1 MKKNTYFVL
10 ASTALLLASCA
21 DDKFTGDGGANGLT
35 NGTAPIAF
43 NMQGVGQTRADASNS
58 AAADSLKSEFIV
70 WGEKVNSNNATENV
84 FKNYRVKYTSGSAN
98 TTTSN
103 TKDWEY
109 VGFTPYNGNGTPPS
123 EGTGSEATAA
133 VSPSIY
139 ADANT
144 KQIIKYWDMN
154 ATSYTFTAVSA
165 LQNDITKQLVKITK
179 TESAQIDNDK
189 GYTIELATGAHANN
203 IWVSDKNTLTK
214 ASDSQNGTISAT
226 AQNKYGGIAQLTFR
240 NFMSK
245 IRFGIYETVPGYKV
259 VITGIK
265 YKTANATGEQQSD
278 TYETHTNGSSIQGGT
293 TFGITGNFVV
303 VGNNGGTDAKK
314 TTYTVTY
321 ETDGKAKVTVNDD
334 CNKATYVNT
343 TGTNWLSTSW
353 TSTTGKNVIA
363 ESNTKPTYDRGDNNA
378 GTYTTI
384 LPNPSNTTDMTL
396 EISYDL
402 YSEDTGEK
410 ISVDYKK
417 AVVPAA
423 YCKWK
428 SNYAYTYI
436 FKISDKSAELYPIT
450 FDAVV
455 ETSENGNQETIT
467 TVSEPSITTFGYD
480 ATNKKVITDKDE
492 YENGNVIYASV
503 VDGSST
509 TANLSVGETGNVK
522 LYTVTS
528 TDVTNFPITEASVA
542 DAVEKNHVGA
552 SSSAEVAGNVKCYT
566 ESLTTDNIVSKVPGE
581 DGVDRTLCALKWTA
595 SNTDTSSNPK
605 YYAVEYTKTT
615 TVDNVTVNKKYYK
628 IVKIAA
634 KASK

>member
-43 NMQGVGQTRADASNS
+43 NMQGVGQTRASQTGAT
-58 AAADSLKSEFIV
+58 AANALNYEFIV
-70 WGEKVNSNNATENV
+70 WGEKNETSGKQADATDLV
-84 FKNYRVKYTSGSAN
+84 FQNYRVQYKAQTAT

-103 TKDWEY
+103 RRDWEY
-109 VGFTPYNGNGTPPS
+109 VGITPYAS
-123 EGTGSEATAA
+123 DI
-133 VSPSIY
+133 VSPSV
-139 ADANT
+139 NPT
-144 KQIIKYWDMN
+144 VQTIKYWDLG
-154 ATSYTFTAVSA
+154 ASSYTFTAVSA
-165 LQNDITKQLVKITK
+165 AWHDLHNANTEGASSPLVKITK
-179 TESAQIDNDK
+179 TQSDPAATGGNTGSAANK
-189 GYTIELATGAHANN
+189 GYTIELLASSHPDS
-203 IWVSDKNTLTK
+203 IYVSDRKNITK
-214 ASDSQNGTISAT
+214 LSDGTAVDT
-226 AQNKYGGIAQLTFR
+226 TKVNEYGGIAQLTFR

-265 YKTANATGEQQSD
+265 YNEGSNNVVTHPTTGD
-278 TYETHTNGSSIQGGT
+278 TPDKS
-293 TFGITGNFVV
+293 FGITGNFVV
-303 VGNNGGTDAKK
+303 VGKGGTDAKN

-321 ETDGKAKVTVNDD
+321 ESDGKAKVTVNDD

-343 TGTNWLSTSW
+343 TGTNWLSTLW
-353 TSTTGKNVIA
+353 TNTTDNTVIA

-455 ETSENGNQETIT
+455 ETSENGNQKTIT
-467 TVSEPSITTFGYD
+467 TVSEPSITTF
-480 ATNKKVITDKDE
+480 ATTSDGKTIITGKDE
-492 YENGNVIYASV
+492 YESGNVIYASV
-503 VDGSST
+503 VDGSSAT
-509 TANLSVGETGNVK
+509 TNLSVGENGNVK

-552 SSSAEVAGNVKCYT
+552 SSSDEVAGNVKCYT
-566 ESLTTDNIVSKVPGE
+566 ESLTTDGNIVSKVPGE
-581 DGVDRTLCALKWTA
+581 DGTTRDLSALKWTA
-595 SNTDTSSNPK
+595 DNTDSTNPK

-615 TVDNVTVNKKYYK
+615 TVDNSTVTTKYYK

-634 KASK
+634 ATQSGN

>member
-43 NMQGVGQTRADASNS
+43 NMQGVGQTRASQTGAT
-58 AAADSLKSEFIV
+58 AANALNYEFIV
-70 WGEKVNSNNATENV
+70 WGEKNETSGKQADATDLV
-84 FKNYRVKYTSGSAN
+84 FQNYRVQYKAQTAT

-103 TKDWEY
+103 RRDWEY
-109 VGFTPYNGNGTPPS
+109 VGITPYAS
-123 EGTGSEATAA
+123 DI
-133 VSPSIY
+133 VSPSV
-139 ADANT
+139 NPT
-144 KQIIKYWDMN
+144 VQTIKYWDLG
-154 ATSYTFTAVSA
+154 ASSYTFTAVSA
-165 LQNDITKQLVKITK
+165 AWHDLHNANTEGASSPLVKITK
-179 TESAQIDNDK
+179 TQSDPAATGDNTGSAANK
-189 GYTIELATGAHANN
+189 GYTIELLASSHPDS
-203 IWVSDKNTLTK
+203 IYVSDRKNITK
-214 ASDSQNGTISAT
+214 LSDGTAVDT
-226 AQNKYGGIAQLTFR
+226 TKVNEYGGIAQLTFR

-265 YKTANATGEQQSD
+265 YNEGSNNVVTHPTTGYTSD
-278 TYETHTNGSSIQGGT
+278 K

-303 VGNNGGTDAKK
+303 VGNNGGTDAKN

-321 ETDGKAKVTVNDD
+321 ESDGKAKVTVNDD

-343 TGTNWLSTSW
+343 TGTNWLSTLW
-353 TSTTGKNVIA
+353 TNTTDNTVIA

-455 ETSENGNQETIT
+455 ETSENGNQKTIT
-467 TVSEPSITTFGYD
+467 TVSEPSITTF
-480 ATNKKVITDKDE
+480 ATTSDGKTIITGKDE
-492 YENGNVIYASV
+492 YESGNVIYASV
-503 VDGSST
+503 VDGSSAT
-509 TANLSVGETGNVK
+509 TNLSVGENGNVK

-552 SSSAEVAGNVKCYT
+552 SSSDEVAGNVKCYT
-566 ESLTTDNIVSKVPGE
+566 ESLTTDGNIVSKVPGE
-581 DGVDRTLCALKWTA
+581 DGTTRDLSALKWTA
-595 SNTDTSSNPK
+595 DNTDSTNPK

-615 TVDNVTVNKKYYK
+615 TVDNSTVTTKYYK

-634 KASK
+634 ATQSGN

>member
-43 NMQGVGQTRADASNS
+43 NMQGVGQTRASQTGET
-58 AAADSLKSEFIV
+58 AAKALNYEFIV
-70 WGEKVNSNNATENV
+70 WGEKNETSGKQADATDLV
-84 FKNYRVKYTSGSAN
+84 FQNYRVQYKAQTAN

-103 TKDWEY
+103 RRNWEY
-109 VGFTPYNGNGTPPS
+109 AGITPYASGI
-123 EGTGSEATAA
+123 
-133 VSPSIY
+133 VSPSV
-139 ADANT
+139 NPT
-144 KQIIKYWDMN
+144 VQTIKYWDLG
-154 ATSYTFTAVSA
+154 ASSYTFTAVSA
-165 LQNDITKQLVKITK
+165 AWHDLHNTDNSNASSPLVKITK
-179 TESAQIDNDK
+179 TQSDPTANGENTGSAAK
-189 GYTIELATGAHANN
+189 GYTIELLAGSRPDS
-203 IWVSDKNTLTK
+203 IYVSDRKNIKKPTSGTAVDTTK
-214 ASDSQNGTISAT
+214 VNE
-226 AQNKYGGIAQLTFR
+226 YGGIAQLTFR

-265 YKTANATGEQQSD
+265 YSD
-278 TYETHTNGSSIQGGT
+278 GSNDGVTHPTSSESSDK

-303 VGNNGGTDAKK
+303 VGKGSGDNAE
-314 TTYTVTY
+314 TTKYTVTY
-321 ETDGKAKVTVNDD
+321 ESDGKAKVTVNDN

-353 TSTTGKNVIA
+353 TSTTVNTVIA
-363 ESNTKPTYDRGDNNA
+363 ESNSKPTYDRGDNNA

-428 SNYAYTYI
+428 SNYAYTYV

-467 TVSEPSITTFGYD
+467 SVTEPSITTFGYD

-503 VDGSST
+503 VDESSAT
-509 TANLSVGETGNVK
+509 TTNAMTLTDKNIA
-522 LYTVTS
+522 LYTVTA
-528 TDVTNFPITEASVA
+528 TGYATITEASVA
-542 DAVEKNHVGA
+542 DAIAKKAANENW
-552 SSSAEVAGNVKCYT
+552 SGNVTAT
-566 ESLTTDNIVSKVPGE
+566 EIKMTTTGADQTTTTNWSIETSVPDV
-581 DGVDRTLCALKWTA
+581 DGTTRNLSALKWTA
-595 SNTDTSSNPK
+595 DNTDASSPK

-615 TVDNVTVNKKYYK
+615 TDDSGAFVTKKYYK

-634 KASK
+634 KDGN

>member
-1 MKKNTYFVL
+1 ML

-21 DDKFTGDGGANGLT
+21 DDKFTGEGGGNGLT
-35 NGTAPIAF
+35 GGTAPIAF
-43 NMQGVGQTRADASNS
+43 NMQGVGQTRASQTGET
-58 AAADSLKSEFIV
+58 AAKALNYEFIV
-70 WGEKVNSNNATENV
+70 WGEKNETSGKQADATDLV
-84 FKNYRVKYTSGSAN
+84 FQNYRVQYKAQTAT

-103 TKDWEY
+103 RRDWEY
-109 VGFTPYNGNGTPPS
+109 VGITPYASGI
-123 EGTGSEATAA
+123 
-133 VSPSIY
+133 VSPSV
-139 ADANT
+139 NPT
-144 KQIIKYWDMN
+144 VQTIKYWDLG
-154 ATSYTFTAVSA
+154 ASSYTFTAVSA
-165 LQNDITKQLVKITK
+165 AWHDLHNTDNSSASSRLVKITK
-179 TESAQIDNDK
+179 TQSDPAATGDNTGSAANK
-189 GYTIELATGAHANN
+189 GYTIELLAGSHPDS
-203 IWVSDKNTLTK
+203 IYVSDRKNITK
-214 ASDSQNGTISAT
+214 LSDGTAVDTT
-226 AQNKYGGIAQLTFR
+226 AVNAYGGIAQLTFR

-265 YKTANATGEQQSD
+265 YSDGSNNGVTHPTTGDTSD
-278 TYETHTNGSSIQGGT
+278 K

-303 VGNNGGTDAKK
+303 VGNNGGTDAKN

-321 ETDGKAKVTVNDD
+321 EDDGKAKVTVNDD

-343 TGTNWLSTSW
+343 TGTNWLLTSW

-378 GTYTTI
+378 GDYTTI

-467 TVSEPSITTFGYD
+467 SVSEPSITTF
-480 ATNKKVITDKDE
+480 ATTSSTDNTIVTGKDE
-492 YENGNVIYASV
+492 YESGNVIYASV
-503 VDGSST
+503 VDGSNAET
-509 TANLSVGETGNVK
+509 LSVASGSQNIK

-528 TDVTNFPITEASVA
+528 TDLTNYPITEASVA
-542 DAVEKNHVGA
+542 QAVEQNHVGE
-552 SSSAEVAGNVKCYT
+552 SSTVTVAGNVKCYT
-566 ESLTTDNIVSKVPGE
+566 ESLNANDNIVSSVPDV
-581 DGVDRTLCALKWTA
+581 DGGTRNISALKWTA
-595 SNTDTSSNPK
+595 SNTASTPK

-615 TVDNVTVNKKYYK
+615 TENGTSVTKKYYK
-628 IVKIAA
+628 IVKIA
-634 KASK
+634 KGGN

>member
-43 NMQGVGQTRADASNS
+43 NMQGVGQTRASQTGLT
-58 AAADSLKSEFIV
+58 AAKALNYEFIV
-70 WGEKVNSNNATENV
+70 WGEKNEANGKQANATDLV
-84 FKNYRVKYTSGSAN
+84 FQNYRVQYKAQTAN
-98 TTTSN
+98 NTTSN
-103 TKDWEY
+103 RRDWEY
-109 VGFTPYNGNGTPPS
+109 VGITPYAS
-123 EGTGSEATAA
+123 DI
-133 VSPSIY
+133 VSPSVNPT
-139 ADANT
+139 AQT
-144 KQIIKYWDMN
+144 IKYWDLG
-154 ATSYTFTAVSA
+154 ASSYTFTAVSA
-165 LQNDITKQLVKITK
+165 AWHDLHNATQDGASSPLVKITK
-179 TESAQIDNDK
+179 TQSDPAATGGNEGSAANK
-189 GYTIELATGAHANN
+189 GYTIELLADSHPDS
-203 IWVSDKNTLTK
+203 IYVSDRKNITK
-214 ASDSQNGTISAT
+214 LSESTTVDTSKVDA
-226 AQNKYGGIAQLTFR
+226 YGGRVQLSFR

-245 IRFGIYETVPGYKV
+245 IRFGIYEIVPGYKV

-265 YKTANATGEQQSD
+265 YSTDTVHISTGQD
-278 TYETHTNGSSIQGGT
+278 K

-303 VGNNGGTDAKK
+303 VGNNGGTDAKN

-321 ETDGKAKVTVNDD
+321 ESNGKAKVAVNDN
-334 CNKATYVNT
+334 CNTSTCLNT

-353 TSTTGKNVIA
+353 TSTTDKNVIA
-363 ESNTKPTYDRGDNNA
+363 ESNTTPTYDRGDNNA

-410 ISVDYKK
+410 ISVGYKK

-428 SNYAYTYI
+428 SNYAYTYV

-455 ETSENGNQETIT
+455 ETNENGNQETIAS
-467 TVSEPSITTFGYD
+467 VSEPSITTF
-480 ATNKKVITDKDE
+480 ATTSANDNTIITGKDE
-492 YENGNVIYASV
+492 YEDGNVIYASV
-503 VDGSST
+503 VDG
-509 TANLSVGETGNVK
+509 TATLSVGENGNIK

-528 TDVTNFPITEASVA
+528 TDVANFPITEASVA

-552 SSSAEVAGNVKCYT
+552 SSSDEVAGNVKCYT
-566 ESLTTDNIVSKVPGE
+566 ESLTADANIVNKVPGE
-581 DGVDRTLCALKWTA
+581 DGVDRNLSALKWTA
-595 SNTDTSSNPK
+595 SNTDTTNPK

-615 TVDNVTVNKKYYK
+615 TVDNSTVTTKYYK

-634 KASK
+634 KTQSGN

>member
-1 MKKNTYFVL
+1 ML

-21 DDKFTGDGGANGLT
+21 DDKFTGEGGGNGLT
-35 NGTAPIAF
+35 GGTAPIAF
-43 NMQGVGQTRADASNS
+43 NMQGVGQTRASQTGET
-58 AAADSLKSEFIV
+58 AAKALNYEFIV
-70 WGEKVNSNNATENV
+70 WGEKNETSGKQADATDLV
-84 FKNYRVKYTSGSAN
+84 FQNYRVQYKAQTAT

-103 TKDWEY
+103 RRDWEY
-109 VGFTPYNGNGTPPS
+109 VGITPYASGI
-123 EGTGSEATAA
+123 
-133 VSPSIY
+133 VSPSV
-139 ADANT
+139 NPT
-144 KQIIKYWDMN
+144 VQTIKYWDLG
-154 ATSYTFTAVSA
+154 ASSYTFTAVSA
-165 LQNDITKQLVKITK
+165 AWHDLHNTDNSSASSRLVKITK
-179 TESAQIDNDK
+179 TQSDPAATGDNTGSAANK
-189 GYTIELATGAHANN
+189 GYTIELLAGSHPDS
-203 IWVSDKNTLTK
+203 IYVSDRKNITK
-214 ASDSQNGTISAT
+214 LSDGTAVDTT
-226 AQNKYGGIAQLTFR
+226 AVNAYGGIAQLTFR

-265 YKTANATGEQQSD
+265 YS
-278 TYETHTNGSSIQGGT
+278 NGSNNGVTHPTIGDTPDKS
-293 TFGITGNFVV
+293 FGITGNFVV
-303 VGNNGGTDAKK
+303 VGKGSGDGAE
-314 TTYTVTY
+314 TTKYTVTY
-321 ETDGKAKVTVNDD
+321 EDGGKAKVTVNDK
-334 CNKATYVNT
+334 CNTSTYVNT

-353 TSTTGKNVIA
+353 TSTTTNTVIA
-363 ESNTKPTYDRGDNNA
+363 ESNTKLTYDRGDSNA

-410 ISVDYKK
+410 ISVGYKK

-467 TVSEPSITTFGYD
+467 SVTEPSITTFGYD
-480 ATNKKVITDKDE
+480 ATDNKVITDKDE
-492 YENGNVIYASV
+492 YESGNVIYASV
-503 VDGSST
+503 VDGSSAT
-509 TANLSVGETGNVK
+509 TNLSVGETGNVK

-552 SSSAEVAGNVKCYT
+552 SSDDEVAGNVKCYT
-566 ESLTTDNIVSKVPGE
+566 ESLTAADNIVGKVPGE

-595 SNTDTSSNPK
+595 DNTDTSSPK
-605 YYAVEYTKTT
+605 YYAVEYTKDT
-615 TVDNVTVNKKYYK
+615 KKYYK

-634 KASK
+634 NAGN